1 MSVST
6 FEFEKPITEIE
17 QKITKL
23 RGAEDPQPD
32 QNAQIEI
39 LEKRLA
45 EIHREIYG
53 NLTPWQ
59 RVQIARHLQRPHTLE
74 YVSSIFK
81 DWTELHGDR
90 QFRDDH
96 ACVAGFAML
105 NDEPVAVIG
114 QQKGKDVRDNVYRNF
129 AQMHPE
135 GYRKALR
142 VMRLAE
148 KFLRPIIIFID
159 TQGAYP
165 GIGAEERGQ
174 AEAIA
179 RNILEMSTIRVPI
192 ICTVI
197 GEGGSGGALGIG
209 YGDRVLMMEN
219 AYYSVIT
226 PEGCASILWRDAK
239 FANRAAECLKMT
251 AVDLLKLGIIDEVIP
266 EPMGGAHRGPVE
278 AADNVR
284 SFIERNLTELKK
296 IKTETLLQERFEKY
310 RRIGIFHESTA

>member
-105 NDEPVAVIG
+105 NDEPGAVIG

>member
-1 MSVST
+1 MATCHLGSVS
-6 FEFEKPITEIE
+6 
-17 QKITKL
+17 
-23 RGAEDPQPD
+23 
-32 QNAQIEI
+32 
-39 LEKRLA
+39 RLHA
-45 EIHREIYG
+45 
-53 NLTPWQ
+53 
-59 RVQIARHLQRPHTLE
+59 
-74 YVSSIFK
+74 SSIFK